1 MKLMIEKLKEKRKG
15 IPAPSRDE
23 MVEMVYNA
31 MKNTNVD
38 NIAAF
43 KSLFL
48 TNALDGSEDWK
59 VSDKINSLIGTELKE
74 FRRKL
79 MQEKCPKDLEELLKQ
94 INVLSEQLAETANDG
109 NKDQVS
115 ILIEKQ
121 QHLIS
126 RLREADKKSLHIT
139 KNQIEMQQ
147 EKNRHE

>member
-1 MKLMIEKLKEKRKG
+1 MIEKLKEKRKG

-94 INVLSEQLAETANDG
+94 ITPPKGLKRNYEGFELYDCEGTVIQ
-109 NKDQVS
+109 
-115 ILIEKQ
+115 
-121 QHLIS
+121 
-126 RLREADKKSLHIT
+126 
-139 KNQIEMQQ
+139 NQ
-147 EKNRHE
+147 